1 MNLQQRKNAFIQ
13 LGKFLEEFTVEKE
26 WKDYSKGVS
35 QVDFTEFNEAIRQIR
50 IHNGWFTET
59 MVRKAILGI
68 SLWLKEEVLN
78 DFCAKYPIEN
88 QKPKKIALILAGNI
102 PLVGF
107 HDVMCSLLCG
117 HSVLLK
123 FSSDDHQLLPAV
135 LKYLTQIEPLFYD
148 HIRIAD
154 AKLNDYD
161 AVIATGSDN
170 TNRYFESY
178 FAKYPHIFRGNRT
191 SLAILTGEESRE
203 DLVKLG
209 HDVFDFYGLGC
220 RNVSKV
226 FVPKGYDT
234 DKLFDAF
241 FEFKEIIN
249 HNKYANNYDYNKAV
263 FLLEQT
269 KDLMENGFFLLK
281 KDKELHSPLAVL
293 FYDEYEN
300 WNEVETFI
308 EARKDKIQ
316 CVVGKNFIPFGS
328 AQSPSIDD
336 FADGVDTMKF
346 LTELS

>member
-1 MNLQQRKNAFIQ
+1 
-13 LGKFLEEFTVEKE
+13 
-26 WKDYSKGVS
+26 
-35 QVDFTEFNEAIRQIR
+35 
-50 IHNGWFTET
+50 
-59 MVRKAILGI
+59 MVRKAIYGI
-68 SLWLKEEVLN
+68 SLWLQEEVIN
-78 DFCAKYPIEN
+78 EFCANYPIEK

-123 FSSDDHQLLPAV
+123 FSSDDQQLLPAV
-135 LKYLTQIEPLFYD
+135 LKYLSQIEPLFYD
-148 HIRIAD
+148 QIRIAD

-178 FAKYPHIFRGNRT
+178 FAKFPHIFRGNRT

-203 DLVKLG
+203 ELVKLG

-220 RNVSKV
+220 RNISKV

-234 DKLFDAF
+234 NKLFDAF
-241 FEFKEIIN
+241 FEFKDIIN

-263 FLLEQT
+263 FLLEQS
-269 KDLMENGFFLLK
+269 KDLLENGFLLLK

-300 WNEVETFI
+300 WEEVEKFI
-308 EARKDKIQ
+308 EMRKDKIQ

-328 AQSPSIDD
+328 TQSPSIND
-336 FADGVDTMKF
+336 FADGVDTMEF
-346 LTELS
+346 LTNLQ